1 MGGGV
6 DLQPNRPPATVT
18 VNEEL
23 FQMFVTVFTVGTM
36 GFVLLAPLVMVAVLV
51 LSHTPAPRPQPIKI
65 ATDDQLNREFT
76 RAA

>member
-1 MGGGV
+1 VAGTIP
-6 DLQPNRPPATVT
+6 DRPTIGHH
-18 VNEEL
+18 EEL

-51 LSHTPAPRPQPIKI
+51 LSHTPLARPEPIKI
-65 ATDDQLNREFT
+65 ATDDTLDREFS

>member
-1 MGGGV
+1 M
-6 DLQPNRPPATVT
+6 
-18 VNEEL
+18 

-51 LSHTPAPRPQPIKI
+51 LSHTPVPRPQPIKI
-65 ATDDQLNREFT
+65 VTDDKLNREFS